1 MVGTKTTRGWRS
13 TRALSQ
19 VHVGT
24 PQVVRARECSFLFF
38 FPPLLEKYL
47 SLQSAFPLAMINPQ
61 PPKFWLL
68 AWVSKVTAL
77 GNVLY
82 HEQLCQ

>member
-19 VHVGT
+19 VHVGM
-24 PQVVRARECSFLFF
+24 PQVVRARECSFLFS
-38 FPPLLEKYL
+38 PLLEKYL
-47 SLQSAFPLAMINPQ
+47 SLQSVFPLAMINLQ

-77 GNVLY
+77 GKVLY